1 MYAFFPLYNLWNTVM
16 LGQLSFSCRSLEQL
30 PNFILTLSIPL
41 RVPLMWSL
49 WLVSLPLRHCH
60 SWHHNHF
67 IYFKSLPH
75 RVPLAAHL
83 DSLAW
88 WTMST
93 FPWSVKPSTT
103 PFMFDLEFNSSI
115 ITSFLCW
122 TFIFVVQFL
131 LSIIHFCKMS
141 LKFSLGNKKVT
152 RLQALLPAGDLSD
165 RCTVTSHW
173 WASKEVKRLVTDQ
186 NAHLRFIQWSKD
198 FRASSE
204 VCTLCNYSLLLG
216 NWFCLTELW

>member
-1 MYAFFPLYNLWNTVM
+1 M
-16 LGQLSFSCRSLEQL
+16 LGQLSYSCRSLEQL
-30 PNFILTLSIPL
+30 PNFILALSIPL
-41 RVPLMWSL
+41 RVPLIWSL

-67 IYFKSLPH
+67 LIYVKSLPH

-88 WTMST
+88 WAMST

-141 LKFSLGNKKVT
+141 LKLSLGNKKVT
-152 RLQALLPAGDLSD
+152 TATGSAACWRLEWQMHSDQSLMGFKRSETAG
-165 RCTVTSHW
+165 H
-173 WASKEVKRLVTDQ
+173 
-186 NAHLRFIQWSKD
+186 WSK
-198 FRASSE
+198 
-204 VCTLCNYSLLLG
+204 CTPVIYAVVQGL
-216 NWFCLTELW
+216 